1 MTDQTLAESELDST
15 QELSAED
22 ALELMMERSDN
33 TESQDQPVQDDK
45 EAEDA
50 TEATDAE
57 EEDTEET
64 DTEGLTEE
72 ESDEAEE
79 SEEEPEPEIE
89 YVTEGYVDIDGEAVD
104 IQELKQGHLRQA
116 DYTRKTQGLADKRKE
131 AEDKKLQYETQLNA
145 LSVATVGDLRN
156 YENVDWELLKAQNP
170 DRYKTALA
178 EYQGIKD
185 RANWLNNQIET
196 FNQQQTQQQEA
207 EQKAKADEARQTLK
221 ATIPNWSNELYT
233 EIGKYAVTQGISQED
248 YDQIVDARL
257 ITVLHKGMLYDG
269 AKVVTKKK
277 IAKSPKKTL
286 SGSKSAPKT
295 AGNKYKQAMQN
306 LNKSGSFEDGLAALT
321 NMNR

>member
-1 MTDQTLAESELDST
+1 MTDQTATESAPDST
-15 QELSAED
+15 QEFSVED
-22 ALELMMERSDN
+22 ALELMERSDN
-33 TESQDQPVQDDK
+33 TESQDDQPVQDDI

-64 DTEGLTEE
+64 EGLTEE

-79 SEEEPEPEIE
+79 SEEESEPEIE

-104 IQELKQGHLRQA
+104 IQELKQGHLRQS
-116 DYTRKTQGLADKRKE
+116 DYTRKTQALADKRKE
-131 AEDKKLQYETQLNA
+131 AEDTQLQYETQLNA
-145 LSVATVGDLRN
+145 LSAVTVGDLRN

-170 DRYKTALA
+170 GQYKTALA

-196 FNQQQTQQQEA
+196 LNQQQTQQQEA
-207 EQKAKADEARQTLK
+207 EHKAKADEAIQTLK

-233 EIGKYAVTQGISQED
+233 EIGKYAVSQGISQED

-257 ITVLHKGMLYDG
+257 ISVLHKGMLYDG
-269 AKVVTKKK
+269 AKVVTQKK
-277 IAKSPKKTL
+277 IKSPKKTL